1 MDLLKEA
8 GENATIV
15 RVDKNPSKRELSFI
29 LYTVDDKGDKMTL
42 NEKKRL
48 IVLLC
53 AVVLG
58 LSMAIAMN

>member
-1 MDLLKEA
+1 MKEA

-15 RVDKNPSKRELSFI
+15 RVDKNPGKRELSFI